1 MAKAKF
7 PAKLYVY
14 EINDGRDTY
23 FGVANGLE
31 DIPEDQDGE
40 PIAFY
45 GLHRVSK
52 FKIKRDLV

>member
-7 PAKLYVY
+7 PAKLYIY
-14 EINDGRDTY
+14 EIKERDATY
-23 FGVANGLE
+23 FAVANGLE
-31 DIPEDQDGE
+31 EIPEDQDGE